1 MARLKRHLQ
10 AAVDDKLR
18 PTVLGE
24 LAESGVD
31 IFCWCNRCSHRAVL
45 PADSLIGP
53 LGPQF
58 PVPEI
63 GARMRCSGCGAK
75 DVATRPDWPS
85 LGLVSRHS

>member
-10 AAVDDKLR
+10 ATVDDKLR

-31 IFCWCNRCSHRAVL
+31 IFCWCNRCSHHAVL

-58 PVPEI
+58 QCRRS
-63 GARMRCSGCGAK
+63 ARACA
-75 DVATRPDWPS
+75 VADAAPKTWRLDRTGP
-85 LGLVSRHS
+85 H